1 MPPLPANR
9 LQYLQMQ
16 SNGEQWRYPRTTLRC
31 GVDIQV
37 EKAEICWDYSTQVI
51 LWRRRPKLYHYTL
64 LSWGCDNCLFI
75 VSSFVNLSVW
85 LGLDLMDTYCG
96 LMKITIPHKR
106 AFVNARLLSL
116 FYLAWTFLSFQRQD
130 FCVSLAC
137 FWEQQDFLPGL
148 PGQLCC
154 LPQPPTFCWVRDAKG
169 VGPVVNPAVANLSLL
184 SSVNPESNSAH

>member
-1 MPPLPANR
+1 MPPLPVNR
-9 LQYLQMQ
+9 LQHLQMQ

-96 LMKITIPHKR
+96 LMKITIPHER

-130 FCVSLAC
+130 FCVSLASSGNSRISSL
-137 FWEQQDFLPGL
+137 DFLDSYAASPN
-148 PGQLCC
+148 
-154 LPQPPTFCWVRDAKG
+154 PQPSAGLEMLRGWG
-169 VGPVVNPAVANLSLL
+169 LL
-184 SSVNPESNSAH
+184 